1 MGSGATP
8 SEPESERRTPVEGPS
23 RSSDTPAVPSTSS
36 ADVPTSS
43 QPREASAPN
52 LNLPERTSSLR
63 SSPSLP
69 PNTSETPDQH
79 PARDN
84 SPTHRRRDSEARRA
98 PELTQSPS
106 SSQRRPSGP
115 PRNFSDILLPRWQ
128 PDSEATFCPI
138 CRTQFSF
145 FVRKHHCRKCGRV
158 VCNACSPH
166 RITIPHQYIV
176 RPPGQGRTSQ
186 PYSNP
191 LMGDDGLPYV
201 SGGERVRLC
210 NPCVPDPNTT
220 PPLSVTS
227 PTQRSPRPH
236 YRSQSNLG
244 SGFGGFP
251 SGARSGL
258 FFQSPVHESCPRGR
272 SITMNAPA
280 QPSSRPQFASTR
292 NQILAGTPPAYYTAS
307 SSSQYPPGS
316 RTRYR
321 SLRDPAGASASTQR
335 PLPPTPQI
343 AEEDEC
349 PVCHR
354 ELPSRTLPN
363 FESLR
368 ESHISGCIAAHSTY
382 GGGTASTPNLGEEE
396 GPSTRPP
403 APARRTGLFPY
414 VATEKDCVDSAEC
427 TICLEEFE
435 VGAAMAR
442 LECLCRFHHRCISA
456 WFVNHPGRCP
466 VHQHDSYGY

>member
-1 MGSGATP
+1 MASSSDGGATSLSAPDNRSDISDDALSRSGSSYVGSDESNPAPSTCAWRTAEFHDQECSRYFDCPSHLVERSLSDSELSGGGGDAGPAGNRSQAQVESVHEHDPDERGPRQAMGSGATP

-145 FVRKHHCRKCGRV
+145 FVRKHHCRFVVYSTQRPRPLLTTAKCRKCGRV

-272 SITMNAPA
+272 SITMV
-280 QPSSRPQFASTR
+280 S
-292 NQILAGTPPAYYTAS
+292 
-307 SSSQYPPGS
+307 
-316 RTRYR
+316 
-321 SLRDPAGASASTQR
+321 
-335 PLPPTPQI
+335 
-343 AEEDEC
+343 
-349 PVCHR
+349 
-354 ELPSRTLPN
+354 
-363 FESLR
+363 
-368 ESHISGCIAAHSTY
+368 
-382 GGGTASTPNLGEEE
+382 
-396 GPSTRPP
+396 
-403 APARRTGLFPY
+403 
-414 VATEKDCVDSAEC
+414 
-427 TICLEEFE
+427 
-435 VGAAMAR
+435 
-442 LECLCRFHHRCISA
+442 
-456 WFVNHPGRCP
+456 
-466 VHQHDSYGY
+466 